1 MVAISGYLTRYF
13 YLMGNAI
20 KVGNIDTAFG
30 DCKTTLGL
38 WIWLILKL
46 NNIPLITGLPGM

>member
-1 MVAISGYLTRYF
+1 MGSNIGLFDPIFFLR
-13 YLMGNAI
+13 MGNAI

-38 WIWLILKL
+38 WI
-46 NNIPLITGLPGM
+46 